1 MVDANLH
8 VSLIEVNSNPC
19 LEDWCSPLLARLIPC
34 MLEDIFRTA
43 VDPVFASPPARTS
56 ATPGSTT
63 TEPPPPPPS
72 PSPPTGPSVP
82 IAPRHYGPSSPALPS
97 SPTAPEVS
105 GDSVAQWCTQAAEM
119 AADTSRRNGFEQL
132 VEVVVVTGTQDASG
146 NGNRGEAGRGTG
158 TEEHG
163 EDDALPGREGGGGGD
178 DEEDGGVGGEED
190 VEDRGRESDS
200 APEDSPVE
208 KGGAGV
214 DDDDASPE
222 ISGLGTAAVGGGSGA
237 FPGADAV
244 PGGGVGNAEGGRND
258 EAMEV
263 VEVAAEGST

>member
-56 ATPGSTT
+56 AT
-63 TEPPPPPPS
+63 EPPPPPPS

-82 IAPRHYGPSSPALPS
+82 IAPRHYGPSSPASPS

-132 VEVVVVTGTQDASG
+132 VEVVVVTNSKQDASG

-158 TEEHG
+158 TEANG
-163 EDDALPGREGGGGGD
+163 EDGALPGDEGAAGGEDG
-178 DEEDGGVGGEED
+178 EDGGVGGEEE
-190 VEDRGRESDS
+190 VEGRGRESDS

-208 KGGAGV
+208 KGRAGV
-214 DDDDASPE
+214 DDASPE
-222 ISGLGTAAVGGGSGA
+222 ISGLSTAAVGGGGSA
-237 FPGADAV
+237 LPGEGAV
-244 PGGGVGNAEGGRND
+244 PGGGVGTAEGERDD
-258 EAMEV
+258 EATEEV
-263 VEVAAEGST
+263 QVAAVEGST